1 MQSIFIFSHSG
12 VNVIVNT
19 LRIFIL
25 ANILSELEDEH
36 LLKEEESDVRDE
48 SLIKLIYPICY

>member
-1 MQSIFIFSHSG
+1 MFSHSG

-25 ANILSELEDEH
+25 ANIFFELEDEL
-36 LLKEEESDVRDE
+36 LLKEEESDVRVE
-48 SLIKLIYPICY
+48 NLIKLIYPICY